1 MNRRSFVRSVAAG
14 VASAET
20 ASTLAAWNTS
30 AVRPNFLFFIA
41 DNLTYRSINALNNQ
55 EVHTPNLDRLVRA
68 GCAFT
73 HCFHQGSSNPAVCVP
88 SRMMLNTGLTAF
100 HVNGRV
106 DDVPTWGQTLSNA
119 GYDTYM
125 TGKWH
130 LDPTVLQRSFQEMGP
145 IGLGMFPST
154 QDAYDRPRPGN
165 HWSPSDKSLTGH
177 WIHTG
182 LWLNRPVDSIEH
194 TSVAWTSCAIDYL
207 TNRAAKRDN
216 AFFMYVGFNA
226 PHDPRQSPQEF
237 LDMYPAGKIEVP
249 PNYLPEHPF
258 DQGDH
263 RVRDEL
269 LAPFP
274 RTKAVVQ
281 THRSEYYAHHHSHG
295 SSTRVGLGRAGTL
308 R

>member
-1 MNRRSFVRSVAAG
+1 MVQHSCFRCARLHVRQLRTQYSAWSGDGEFRFFSFQYLSNFKGMALEFRAEAYNVLNTTHFGNPVSNLSNVNFGQITSAFGPRQLQFGVKIQFQSINTMNRRSFVRSVAAG

-130 LDPTVLQRSFQEMGP
+130 LNPTVLQRGFRMRHNQV
-145 IGLGMFPST
+145 
-154 QDAYDRPRPGN
+154 
-165 HWSPSDKSLTGH
+165 GH
-177 WIHTG
+177 VPVHTG
-182 LWLNRPVDSIEH
+182 CVRPPS
-194 TSVAWTSCAIDYL
+194 
-207 TNRAAKRDN
+207 
-216 AFFMYVGFNA
+216 
-226 PHDPRQSPQEF
+226 PRQSLVAIGQIF
-237 LDMYPAGKIEVP
+237 NGSLDPYGPLAEP
-249 PNYLPEHPF
+249 
-258 DQGDH
+258 
-263 RVRDEL
+263 VR
-269 LAPFP
+269 
-274 RTKAVVQ
+274 
-281 THRSEYYAHHHSHG
+281 
-295 SSTRVGLGRAGTL
+295 
-308 R
+308 